1 MAARLKFLGRVCGIG
16 LGAFLSVKTAQ
27 KATKYHHNVIFAREE
42 DKEYQLVHVQVAF
55 RHGARTPIFS
65 LPEMQNASVGDVVWD
80 KDKMLGDLPETLIK
94 YRVKDL
100 DGGRQPVSEYD
111 TRQKKVIWPGGSEA
125 GQLTK
130 LGQRQMYDL
139 GKNLHRRYIKE
150 VELLHPQ
157 LVPQEIYVRTSNMQR
172 TIDSA
177 RCVIAGLYGQ
187 QNVKGVVTMVTC
199 PEKDESIYPNSHY
212 CMAIKKWAHSAL
224 STAFLMSNIDGY
236 KKDYEEFKEA
246 AGIKD
251 KHVFVFFRDFIAA
264 QEAHGMPVS
273 PIFIKYR
280 EMIERNATHELVS
293 VQCGYPHGR
302 HEILRL
308 GVGQALENILE
319 RMKDKITKKS
329 PSYHRLCLYSV
340 HDTTIICMLVCLGLY
355 NNEWP
360 DFSADLAFEL
370 YKKKDGQ
377 YFVKILLQG
386 KEQILPGATSA
397 MYPFEK
403 FRKLITSYSVEDWH
417 QECNQQHH

>member
-187 QNVKGVVTMVTC
+187 QNVK
-199 PEKDESIYPNSHY
+199 
-212 CMAIKKWAHSAL
+212 
-224 STAFLMSNIDGY
+224 DGY